1 MKLLENNS
9 LKSDI
14 LCPARLTSKLVTKTL
29 NDLNFIRYLEKTNQE
44 GFDEDSY
51 WHWYQNNWCCIWD
64 SEKEADISYWEN
76 NTDILVKRLEEDLIE
91 EQTYDLKVNN
101 RSINKFK
108 DKLIIIDKFLKLYKV
123 KILYNVKKLCK
134 VNKRLNLII
143 RKIFKLKKENFFKHY
158 DIFIE
163 LDHLFNRKVSFC
175 LYYIINSKLINAFEL
190 NKTDNSS
197 LTFLKTTHYL
207 DKLRDLDLDNNFELW
222 RERKINKMGG
232 LCQIV
237 L

>member
-14 LCPARLTSKLVTKTL
+14 LCPTRLIFNCVTKTL
-29 NDLNFIRYLEKTNQE
+29 NDLNFIRYLEKTNPE
-44 GFDEDSY
+44 EFDEDSY

-76 NTDILVKRLEEDLIE
+76 DTDILVERLEEDLIE
-91 EQTYDLKVNN
+91 EQTYDLRVNN

-123 KILYNVKKLCK
+123 KIFYKVKKLFK
-134 VNKRLNLII
+134 VNKKLYLVI
-143 RKIFKLKKENFFKHY
+143 RRFFELKKENFFKQY

-163 LDHLFNRKVSFC
+163 LDRLFNRKVSFC
-175 LYYIINSKLINAFEL
+175 LYYIINSKLINAIEL

-207 DKLRDLDLDNNFELW
+207 NKLRDLDLDNNFELW